1 MLLEDVYK
9 EFLFDLEIKNYSV
22 RTIKGYRNNNRAFLN
37 FLCNEFAVTEIEEV
51 STSHIKAYLMNLK
64 KKGLSES
71 YINGIQ
77 KNIRSFFKFNVEEGY
92 IAEKRNPV
100 LGIKWLKQPKVLIQT
115 FNDDEVK
122 RMISAFKGD
131 YYLSLR
137 NKLIL
142 MFFVDLG
149 IRNLELCTL
158 GTLDVRDSVIKIH
171 GKGNKERNLYIS
183 PFLKKYIIK
192 YERVKEAYF
201 KDKLMTDSN
210 FFLSQNG
217 RILTVTA
224 IEVIVKKAGEEANIR
239 EHIRCSPHTL
249 RHYYAQKQLR
259 LGLDVYSLSRLLGHE
274 STIITNRYLQSI
286 QDEQILELAKT
297 TSPLMNL

>member
-9 EFLFDLEIKNYSV
+9 EFLFDLEIKNYSI
-22 RTIKGYRNNNRAFLN
+22 RTIKGYRNNNRTFLK
-37 FLCNEFAVTEIEEV
+37 FLCNEFDVTEVEEV
-51 STSHIKAYLMNLK
+51 NTCHIKAYLMYLK

-77 KNIRSFFKFNVEEGY
+77 KNIRSFFRFNVEEGY
-92 IAEKRNPV
+92 VGEKRNPV
-100 LGIKWLKQPKVLIQT
+100 LGLKWMKQPKVLIQT

-122 RMISAFKGD
+122 RLINVFKGD
-131 YYLSLR
+131 FYLGLR

-149 IRNLELCTL
+149 IRNLELCTINS
-158 GTLDVRDSVIKIH
+158 LDVRDSVIKIH

-201 KDKLMTDSN
+201 KDKFMTDSS

-217 RILTVTA
+217 RTLTVTA
-224 IEVIVKKAGEEANIR
+224 IEVIVKKAGIEAKVR
-239 EHIRCSPHTL
+239 DHIRCSPHTL

-274 STIITNRYLQSI
+274 STVITNRYLESI
-286 QDEQILELAKT
+286 QDEQIIELAKT

>member
-1 MLLEDVYK
+1 MLLKDIYK
-9 EFLFDLEIKNYSV
+9 EFLFDLEIKNYSI

-37 FLCNEFAVTEIEEV
+37 YLYNEFDVTKVEEV
-51 STSHIKAYLMNLK
+51 NTSQIKAYFMYLK

-77 KNIRSFFKFNVEEGY
+77 KNIRSFFRFNVEEGY

-100 LGIKWLKQPKVLIQT
+100 LGLKWMKEPKVLIQT
-115 FNDDEVK
+115 FNKDEIK

-131 YYLSLR
+131 FYLGLR

-158 GTLDVRDSVIKIH
+158 NSLDIRDSVIKIH

-192 YERVKEAYF
+192 YERIKEAYF
-201 KDKLMTDSN
+201 KDKVMTDSN

-217 RILTVTA
+217 RILTVSA
-224 IEVIVKKAGEEANIR
+224 IEVIVKKAGVEAKVR
-239 EHIRCSPHTL
+239 DHIRCSPHTI

-259 LGLDVYSLSRLLGHE
+259 LGLDVYSLSRLSGHE
-274 STIITNRYLQSI
+274 STIITTRYLQSI
-286 QDEQILELAKT
+286 PDEQILEFAKT

>member
-9 EFLFDLEIKNYSV
+9 EFLFDLEIKNYSI

-37 FLCNEFAVTEIEEV
+37 FLINEFEVTEVEEV
-51 STSHIKAYLMNLK
+51 NTSHIKAYLRNLK
-64 KKGLSES
+64 DKGLSET

-77 KNIRSFFKFNVEEGY
+77 KNIRSFFRFNVEEGY

-100 LGIKWLKQPKVLIQT
+100 LGLKWMKEPKVLIQT

-122 RMISAFKGD
+122 RMLNVFKGD

-158 GTLDVRDSVIKIH
+158 SSLDVRDSVIKIH
-171 GKGNKERNLYIS
+171 GKGNKERHLYIS
-183 PFLKKYIIK
+183 PLLKKYIIK

-201 KDKLMTDSN
+201 KDKIMTDSN

-217 RILTVTA
+217 KTLTVVA
-224 IEVIVKKAGEEANIR
+224 IEVIVKKAGVEAKVR

-274 STIITNRYLQSI
+274 STVITNRYLQSI
-286 QDEQILELAKT
+286 QDEQIIELAKT

>member
-1 MLLEDVYK
+1 MLLEDVYR

-37 FLCNEFAVTEIEEV
+37 FLCNEFAVIEIEEV

-77 KNIRSFFKFNVEEGY
+77 KNIRSFFKFIVEEGY

-100 LGIKWLKQPKVLIQT
+100 LGLKWLKQPKVLIQT
-115 FNDDEVK
+115 FDDDEVK

-158 GTLDVRDSVIKIH
+158 ATLDVRDSVIKIH

-201 KDKLMTDSN
+201 KDKMMTDSN

-217 RILTVTA
+217 RVLTVTA

>member
-1 MLLEDVYK
+1 MLLEDIYK
-9 EFLFDLEIKNYSV
+9 EFLFDLEIKNFSV

-37 FLCNEFAVTEIEEV
+37 FIKNEFNLTEIEEV
-51 STSHIKAYLMNLK
+51 TTNHIKAYLMNLK

-77 KNIRSFFKFNVEEGY
+77 KNIRSFFRFCVEEGY
-92 IAEKRNPV
+92 VAEKRNPV
-100 LGIKWLKQPKVLIQT
+100 LSLKWMKEPKVLIKT
-115 FNDDEVK
+115 FEDEEVIK
-122 RMISAFKGD
+122 MINVYKGSH
-131 YYLSLR
+131 YLDIR
-137 NKLIL
+137 NKLII

-158 GTLDVRDSVIKIH
+158 TCLDVMETTIKIR

-183 PFLKKYIIK
+183 SMLKKYMIK
-192 YERVKEAYF
+192 YERIKEIYF
-201 KDKLMTDSN
+201 KDKIMTDSN
-210 FFLSQNG
+210 YFLSRNG
-217 RILTVTA
+217 KVLTNTA
-224 IEVIVKKAGEEANIR
+224 IEIIVKKAGQEANVRKI
-239 EHIRCSPHTL
+239 IRCSPHTL

-286 QDEQILELAKT
+286 QDEKIIELARS

>member
-9 EFLFDLEIKNYSV
+9 EFLFDLEIKNYSI
-22 RTIKGYRNNNRAFLN
+22 RTIKGYRNNNKAFLN
-37 FLCNEFAVTEIEEV
+37 FLSNEFAITEVEGV
-51 STSHIKAYLMNLK
+51 NTTHIKTYLMNLK
-64 KKGLSES
+64 MKGLSES

-77 KNIRSFFKFNVEEGY
+77 KNIRSFFRFIVEEGY
-92 IAEKRNPV
+92 ILEKTNPV
-100 LGIKWLKQPKVLIQT
+100 LGLKWMKEPKVLIQT

-122 RMISAFKGD
+122 KMINVFKGD
-131 YYLSLR
+131 FYLGLR

-158 GTLDVRDSVIKIH
+158 NSLDVRDSVIKIH
-171 GKGNKERNLYIS
+171 GKGNKQRNLYIS
-183 PFLKKYIIK
+183 PILKKYIIK

-201 KDKLMTDSN
+201 KDKFMTDSKY
-210 FFLSQNG
+210 FLSQNG
-217 RILTVTA
+217 RTLTVTA
-224 IEVIVKKAGEEANIR
+224 IEVIVKKAGKEAKIR

-274 STIITNRYLQSI
+274 STVITNRYLQSI

>member
-1 MLLEDVYK
+1 MLLEDVYR

-22 RTIKGYRNNNRAFLN
+22 RTNKGYRNNNRAFLN
-37 FLCNEFAVTEIEEV
+37 FLCNEFAVIEIEEV

-77 KNIRSFFKFNVEEGY
+77 KNIRSFFKFILEEGY

-100 LGIKWLKQPKVLIQT
+100 LGLKWLKQPKIFIQT
-115 FNDDEVK
+115 FDDDEVK

-137 NKLIL
+137 NKLIPML
-142 MFFVDLG
+142 FVDLE

-158 GTLDVRDSVIKIH
+158 ATLDVRDSVIKIY

-201 KDKLMTDSN
+201 KDKMMTDSN

-217 RILTVTA
+217 RVLTVTA
-224 IEVIVKKAGEEANIR
+224 MKVIVKKAGKEALLERGLPEDQIIAIEVEER
-239 EHIRCSPHTL
+239 KSDVCS
-249 RHYYAQKQLR
+249 
-259 LGLDVYSLSRLLGHE
+259 
-274 STIITNRYLQSI
+274 
-286 QDEQILELAKT
+286 
-297 TSPLMNL
+297 LMFV

>member
-9 EFLFDLEIKNYSV
+9 EFLFDLEIKNYSI

-37 FLCNEFAVTEIEEV
+37 FLINEFEVTDVEEV
-51 STSHIKAYLMNLK
+51 NTSHIKAYLRNLK
-64 KKGLSES
+64 DKGLSET

-77 KNIRSFFKFNVEEGY
+77 KNIRSFFRFNVEEGY

-100 LGIKWLKQPKVLIQT
+100 LGLKWMKEPKVLIQT

-122 RMISAFKGD
+122 RMIGAFKGD

-158 GTLDVRDSVIKIH
+158 DTLDVRDSVIKIH

-274 STIITNRYLQSI
+274 STVITNRYLQSI